1 MCHIMV
7 VGDNYY
13 KGQIHMYNGLEYKN
27 RVIVGLIIIF
37 ALLFFCT
44 GFGLFQATLP
54 VLTLKVDNVTL
65 REDAQ
70 MPELR
75 VYAEFDGQDDI
86 VLDEETGYTV
96 GELLAEINSGSGY
109 EFAHAVNIARE
120 GEYPLSLD
128 WSQDM
133 KSKLVTK
140 WHYKVRCQIEEGTF
154 TVLNK
159 YGDWEGE
166 KFKLLDGTYAS
177 GWRNFHEDTYY
188 FGEDEKRVTGT
199 QVISGNTYYFQAD
212 GKFDNTKN
220 KVNPNRPMVALTFDD
235 GPGPFTMELLELLE
249 QHESRASFFMV
260 GYNVKKYPDVIRKM
274 KDMGC
279 EIGNHSTNHKRL
291 GGQAAPVISAEIQT
305 TQNYLTEILGHGAT
319 LFRPPYGSADAVVQ
333 ATAKLPLA
341 MWSIDPRDWESK
353 NPIAIRD
360 HIMKQV
366 KDGDVIL
373 LHDIHETTI
382 QAMKEVIPMLKQR
395 GYQMVTMSEMAAA
408 RGMQMQNGGKYY
420 NFYK

>member
-1 MCHIMV
+1 M
-7 VGDNYY
+7 
-13 KGQIHMYNGLEYKN
+13 
-27 RVIVGLIIIF
+27 
-37 ALLFFCT
+37 
-44 GFGLFQATLP
+44 
-54 VLTLKVDNVTL
+54 
-65 REDAQ
+65 
-70 MPELR
+70 
-75 VYAEFDGQDDI
+75 
-86 VLDEETGYTV
+86 LDEETGYTV

-128 WSQDM
+128 WSKDM

-140 WHYKVRCQIEEGTF
+140 WHYKVRYQIEEGTF

-188 FGEDEKRVTGT
+188 FGEDGNRVTGT

-274 KDMGC
+274 KEMGC

-291 GGQAAPVISAEIQT
+291 GGQPAPVVSAEIQT

-341 MWSIDPRDWESK
+341 MWSVDPRDRESK
-353 NPIAIRD
+353 HPIAIRD

-408 RGMQMQNGGKYY
+408 RGVQMQNGGKYY